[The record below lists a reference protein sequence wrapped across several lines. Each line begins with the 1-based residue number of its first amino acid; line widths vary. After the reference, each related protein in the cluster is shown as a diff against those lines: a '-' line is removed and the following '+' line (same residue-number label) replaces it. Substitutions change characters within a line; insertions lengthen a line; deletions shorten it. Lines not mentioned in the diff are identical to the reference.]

1 MSLVNNIIIKTIP
14 ILPRKIVKIVSDK
27 YVAGNEIKD
36 AISKTKKLNDRDLH
50 VTIDLLGEHVK
61 DLNEVESVTKTYLK
75 LLDEI
80 NLSSLKSNISVKPTH
95 IGLDLSLDT
104 FYSNALRLV
113 KSAKEKNNFIR
124 FDMEN
129 SSTTDSTIDVFKE
142 IHKDFKNVGTVF
154 QAYLKRSY
162 TDIEKLSKNKI
173 NFRLCKGI
181 YNEDASIAYKSYN
194 EINSNYLKIAE
205 MAFKNGCYIGLA
217 THDLN
222 LTEKLYDLIEK
233 HNVSKE
239 NFEFQIL
246 YGVPMKGWIK
256 RHLKNN
262 FKVRVYL
269 PYGPQWYEY
278 SIRRLK
284 ENPNIAKYVAK
295 SIFSKRDY

>member
-1 MSLVNNIIIKTIP
+1 MSLLNNIIIKTIP
-14 ILPRKIVKIVSDK
+14 LLPKLMVKIIADK
-27 YVAGNEIKD
+27 YVAGKKIKD
-36 AISKTKKLNDRDLH
+36 AINKTKLLNDQNLH

-61 DLNEVESVTKTYLK
+61 DLNEVDSVTKTYLK
-75 LLDEI
+75 LLKEI
-80 NLSSLKSNISVKPTH
+80 NLSSLRSNISVKPTH
-95 IGLDLSLDT
+95 IGLDVNLNT
-104 FYSNALRLV
+104 FHDNALKLV

-129 SSTTDSTIDVFKE
+129 SSTTDSTIEVFKD

-154 QAYLKRSY
+154 QAYLKRTY
-162 TDIEKLSKNKI
+162 NDIEKLSENQI

-181 YNEDASIAYKSYN
+181 YNEDAGIAYKSYD

-217 THDLN
+217 THDLHLTKN
-222 LTEKLYDLIEK
+222 LYNLIEK
-233 HNVSKE
+233 YNVPKD

-278 SIRRLK
+278 SIRRLR
-284 ENPNIAKYVAK
+284 ENPSIARYVAK
-295 SIFSKRDY
+295 SIFSNRGY

>member
-1 MSLVNNIIIKTIP
+1 M
-14 ILPRKIVKIVSDK
+14 VKIVADK
-27 YVAGNEIKD
+27 YVAGKKIKD
-36 AISKTKKLNDRDLH
+36 AINKTKLLNDQNLH

-61 DLNEVESVTKTYLK
+61 DLNEVDSVTKTYLK
-75 LLDEI
+75 LLKEI
-80 NLSSLKSNISVKPTH
+80 NLSSLRSNISVKPTH
-95 IGLDLSLDT
+95 IGLDVNLNT
-104 FYSNALRLV
+104 FHDNALKLV

-129 SSTTDSTIDVFKE
+129 SSTTDSTIKVFKD

-162 TDIEKLSKNKI
+162 TDIEKLSENQI

-181 YNEDASIAYKSYN
+181 YNEDAGIAYKSYD

-217 THDLN
+217 THDLHLTQN
-222 LTEKLYDLIEK
+222 LYNLIEK
-233 HNVSKE
+233 YNVSKE

-246 YGVPMKGWIK
+246 YGVPMKGWIQ
-256 RHLKNN
+256 RHLKNK

>member
-129 SSTTDSTIDVFKE
+129 SSTTDSTINVFKE

-162 TDIEKLSKNKI
+162 TDIEKLSENKI

-295 SIFSKRDY
+295 SIFTKRDY

>member
-1 MSLVNNIIIKTIP
+1 MSLINNIIINTIP

-36 AISKTKKLNDRDLH
+36 AISKTKKLNDQHLH

-129 SSTTDSTIDVFKE
+129 SSTTDSTINVFKE

-162 TDIEKLSKNKI
+162 TDIEKLSENKI

-295 SIFSKRDY
+295 SIFKKRDY

>member
-1 MSLVNNIIIKTIP
+1 MSLLNNIIIKTIP
-14 ILPRKIVKIVSDK
+14 LLPKLMVKIIADK
-27 YVAGNEIKD
+27 YVAGKKIKD
-36 AISKTKKLNDRDLH
+36 AINKTKLLNDQNLH

-61 DLNEVESVTKTYLK
+61 DLNEVDSVTKTYLK
-75 LLDEI
+75 LLKEI
-80 NLSSLKSNISVKPTH
+80 NLSSLRSNISVKPTH
-95 IGLDLSLDT
+95 IGLDVNLNT
-104 FYSNALRLV
+104 FHNNALKLV

-129 SSTTDSTIDVFKE
+129 SSTTDSTIEVFKD

-154 QAYLKRSY
+154 QAYLKRTY
-162 TDIEKLSKNKI
+162 NDIEKLSENQI

-181 YNEDASIAYKSYN
+181 YNEDAGIAYKSYD

-217 THDLN
+217 THDLHLTKN
-222 LTEKLYDLIEK
+222 LYNLIEK
-233 HNVSKE
+233 YNVPKD

-278 SIRRLK
+278 SIRRLR
-284 ENPNIAKYVAK
+284 ENPSIARYVAK
-295 SIFSKRDY
+295 SIFSNRGY

>member
-1 MSLVNNIIIKTIP
+1 MSLLNNIIINTIP

-50 VTIDLLGEHVK
+50 VTVDLLGEHVK
-61 DLNEVESVTKTYLK
+61 DLNEVESVTQTYLK

-162 TDIEKLSKNKI
+162 TDIEKLSNNKI

-284 ENPNIAKYVAK
+284 ENPNIARYVAK

>member
-1 MSLVNNIIIKTIP
+1 MSLLNNIIINTIP

-50 VTIDLLGEHVK
+50 VTVDLLGEHVK

-162 TDIEKLSKNKI
+162 TDIEKLSNNKI